1 MDSPIFGH
9 SKKNKQ
15 IQKKYNIQ
23 EYNTDPA
30 EYLPS

>member
-9 SKKNKQ
+9 SKKSKQ
-15 IQKKYNIQ
+15 NQKKYNVQ
-23 EYNTDPA
+23 QFNTDPI